1 MKRPIL
7 VVVMLLALLNITAA
21 AFAAPL
27 VVPLAQG
34 PKPVI
39 TQPEP
44 DAAVRGV
51 VQVVGSATH
60 PQFQRYELYYAPFPV
75 PSDNA
80 WIFIGDAHFQQ
91 QPAGLLGTWATGGL
105 PDGAYALKVR
115 VVRADGNYQDSD
127 PRRVL
132 VANRRPVESP
142 TPIATREQPTDVPTA
157 LPPTATIIVAPTVQA
172 PRAAITPTQAAK
184 TTPTPMLGEARPT
197 ATPAS
202 ASLVDVARLTDTAKT
217 AATYTA
223 GLFVAVG
230 AFFAVKAVLAWLWH
244 KIRP

>member
-1 MKRPIL
+1 MKRPFAIIVL
-7 VVVMLLALLNITAA
+7 TLIFLSLTFS
-21 AFAAPL
+21 AFAAP
-27 VVPLAQG
+27 VAQG
-34 PKPVI
+34 PKPAI

-51 VQVVGSATH
+51 VQIVGSATH
-60 PQFQRYELYYAPFPV
+60 PQFQRYELYYAPWPA

-105 PDGAYALKVR
+105 PDGAYGLKVR

-132 VANRRPVESP
+132 VANRRQVETA
-142 TPIATREQPTDVPTA
+142 TPAATRQQEPTAAPTAGQSAPTVAVIVPTVQ
-157 LPPTATIIVAPTVQA
+157 LPRTAVTPTVQA
-172 PRAAITPTQAAK
+172 KITPT
-184 TTPTPMLGEARPT
+184 PIIGDART
-197 ATPAS
+197 ASTAS
-202 ASLVDVARLTDTAKT
+202 VDSLLDVNRLVDAAKT
-217 AATYTA
+217 AATYTV

-230 AFFAVKAVLAWLWH
+230 VFFAVKAVLAWLWH

>member
-1 MKRPIL
+1 MKRPIT
-7 VVVMLLALLNITAA
+7 VVITLLMLLNITVAVL
-21 AFAAPL
+21 AAP
-27 VVPLAQG
+27 VAAPAAQG
-34 PKPVI
+34 PKPII

-91 QPAGLLGTWATGGL
+91 QPAGLLGAWATGGL

-142 TPIATREQPTDVPTA
+142 TPAVTQAPTDAPPPQ
-157 LPPTATIIVAPTVQA
+157 LPTATIVVAPTVQA
-172 PRAAITPTQAAK
+172 PRAAITPTLAAK
-184 TTPTPMLGEARPT
+184 TTPTPMLGDARPT

-202 ASLVDVARLTDTAKT
+202 SLVDVGRLVDTAQM
-217 AATYTA
+217 AATYTV
-223 GLFVAVG
+223 GLFVAIG

>member
-1 MKRPIL
+1 MKRPFAIAVVTL
-7 VVVMLLALLNITAA
+7 VLLTLAA
-21 AFAAPL
+21 DVFAA
-27 VVPLAQG
+27 PLAQG

-51 VQVVGSATH
+51 VQIVGSATH

-75 PSDNA
+75 PGDNA
-80 WIFIGDAHFQQ
+80 WVFIGDAHFQQ
-91 QPAGLLGTWATGGL
+91 QPAGLLGTWASGGL

-115 VVRADGNYQDSD
+115 VVRADGNYTDSD
-127 PRRVL
+127 ARRVL
-132 VANRRPVESP
+132 VANKRPIESP
-142 TPIATREQPTDVPTA
+142 TSAVTREPTDVPTPLASASTPTA
-157 LPPTATIIVAPTVQA
+157 LPAAPTIQLPRVAVTPTLQA
-172 PRAAITPTQAAK
+172 KITPTAIVGDVRQGTTQSAATLFDVDRLAKTAK
-184 TTPTPMLGEARPT
+184 TT
-197 ATPAS
+197 
-202 ASLVDVARLTDTAKT
+202 
-217 AATYTA
+217 ATYTT

>member
-1 MKRPIL
+1 MKRSLRIL
-7 VVVMLLALLNITAA
+7 ILALVLLSYTVPTLA
-21 AFAAPL
+21 
-27 VVPLAQG
+27 VPLAQG

-39 TQPEP
+39 TQPQP

-51 VQVVGSATH
+51 VQIVGSATH

-105 PDGAYALKVR
+105 SDGAYALKVR

-132 VANRRPVESP
+132 VANRRPIETP
-142 TPIATREQPTDVPTA
+142 TPLVTVVLEPTTEPTS
-157 LPPTATIIVAPTVQA
+157 LPPTPTVVIAAPTVQL
-172 PRAAITPTQAAK
+172 PRAAVTSTVQTA
-184 TTPTPMLGEARPT
+184 TTPTPMLGDART
-197 ATPAS
+197 TTS
-202 ASLVDVARLTDTAKT
+202 SVDGLFDVGRLVDTAEK
-217 AATYTA
+217 AATYTV

>member
-7 VVVMLLALLNITAA
+7 VVVLLLILLNISAMVL
-21 AFAAPL
+21 AAPA
-27 VVPLAQG
+27 AQG
-34 PKPVI
+34 PKPII

-142 TPIATREQPTDVPTA
+142 TPAITREPTDVPTS
-157 LPPTATIIVAPTVQA
+157 PPATATIVVAPTVQL
-172 PRAAITPTQAAK
+172 PRGPITPTVSAK
-184 TTPTPMLGEARPT
+184 ITPTPLIGEARPT

-202 ASLVDVARLTDTAKT
+202 SSLVDVDRLVDTART
-217 AATYTA
+217 TATYTV

>member
-7 VVVMLLALLNITAA
+7 AVAILLLTLHLTAVVLAA
-21 AFAAPL
+21 
-27 VVPLAQG
+27 PLAQG

-44 DAAVRGV
+44 DAAVRGT
-51 VQVVGSATH
+51 VQIVGSATH
-60 PQFQRYELYYAPFPV
+60 PQFQRYELYYAPWPA

-115 VVRADGNYQDSD
+115 VVRQDGNYTDSD

-132 VANRRPVESP
+132 VANRRPIESP
-142 TPIATREQPTDVPTA
+142 TPAITRAPTEEPTP
-157 LPPTATIIVAPTVQA
+157 LPPTATIVVAAPTIQL
-172 PRAAITPTQAAK
+172 PRAAITPTQTAR
-184 TTPTPMLGEARPT
+184 TTPTPLVGDVRPT
-197 ATPAS
+197 ATPATS
-202 ASLVDVARLTDTAKT
+202 SLVDVGRLVDTAQT
-217 AATYTA
+217 AATYTV

-230 AFFAVKAVLAWLWH
+230 AFFAVKAGLAWLWH
-244 KIRP
+244 KLRP

>member
-7 VVVMLLALLNITAA
+7 VIVMLLTLLNITAVVL
-21 AFAAPL
+21 AAPA
-27 VVPLAQG
+27 AQG

-51 VQVVGSATH
+51 AQIVGSATH

-142 TPIATREQPTDVPTA
+142 TPAVTREQPTDAPPPQ
-157 LPPTATIIVAPTVQA
+157 LPTATIIAPTVQA
-172 PRAAITPTQAAK
+172 PRAAITATLAAK

-202 ASLVDVARLTDTAKT
+202 SSLLDVDRLTETAKT
-217 AATYTA
+217 TATYTV

>member
-1 MKRPIL
+1 MKRPFVITT
-7 VVVMLLALLNITAA
+7 LALILMSITSF
-21 AFAAPL
+21 AFAAP
-27 VVPLAQG
+27 VAQG

-51 VQVVGSATH
+51 VPIVGSATH
-60 PQFQRYELYYAPFPV
+60 PQFQRYELYYAPWPV

-105 PDGAYALKVR
+105 PDGAYGLKVR

-127 PRRVL
+127 PRRAL
-132 VANRRPVESP
+132 VANRRPVETATPVATRQEEPTAAPVSAQP
-142 TPIATREQPTDVPTA
+142 TPTVA
-157 LPPTATIIVAPTVQA
+157 IIAPTVQL
-172 PRAAITPTQAAK
+172 PRALITPIVQVKITPTPIIGDAGA
-184 TTPTPMLGEARPT
+184 TT
-197 ATPAS
+197 S
-202 ASLVDVARLTDTAKT
+202 SVDSLLDVSRLLETAKT

-223 GLFVAVG
+223 GLFVVLG
-230 AFFAVKAVLAWLWH
+230 AFFAVKAALAWLWH
-244 KIRP
+244 KLRP